1 MTDATAA
8 TLVTTDD
15 SFLSGKVHLRQPRD
29 GYRVGTDAVM
39 LAATVNTGVVSQ
51 EQTSRHAEQRKRLL
65 DMGAG
70 VGGISLAVCQRC
82 ANVHITA
89 VEKDQASFDLLSY
102 NISAN
107 DQTAVIRPHLG
118 NVLALPS
125 VLRGSFDHVSAQR
138 WLFGQGKLV
147 TVSAITVCRHSANT
161 APCCCITA
169 K

>member
-8 TLVTTDD
+8 ALETTDD

-39 LAATVNTGVVSQ
+39 LAASINTGVVSK

-89 VEKDQASFDLLSY
+89 VEKDQAS
-102 NISAN
+102 
-107 DQTAVIRPHLG
+107 
-118 NVLALPS
+118 
-125 VLRGSFDHVSAQR
+125 
-138 WLFGQGKLV
+138 
-147 TVSAITVCRHSANT
+147 
-161 APCCCITA
+161 
-169 K
+169 

>member
-1 MTDATAA
+1 MKASSTMTDATAA
-8 TLVTTDD
+8 ALETTDD

-39 LAATVNTGVVSQ
+39 LAASINAGVVSK

-89 VEKDQASFDLLSY
+89 VEKDQVSLDLLSY
-102 NISAN
+102 KTILH
-107 DQTAVIRPHLG
+107 QTQRNFQYRQIQRRHFA
-118 NVLALPS
+118 
-125 VLRGSFDHVSAQR
+125 SFVEQYYHQLS
-138 WLFGQGKLV
+138 
-147 TVSAITVCRHSANT
+147 
-161 APCCCITA
+161 
-169 K
+169 